1 MLARTLMLLFVLL
14 SLAAFTGC
22 ERQVPTTDYF
32 PMRDGNRW
40 EYRLLDH
47 ARLKALAAGQ
57 TVPTATELSGAQ
69 PAEEKDETAEPKA
82 EVLGDEGAPKPAV
95 KLAPARRVA
104 LVLKD
109 AVDELTY
116 RATYDNFEQVWSK
129 RSGYVG
135 SQNAAGRQYLL
146 ILPPHTR
153 YRWVV
158 TDDRG
163 SNLYYE
169 IEGQQD
175 VETPGGAFKQCA
187 VARQESH
194 DKREISR
201 YWFAPGVGL
210 VRRSKYYRD
219 EEFFRQELVAY
230 EVRASLPAGRMAE
243 EHEIQM
249 ALKGGNRGAEHR
261 MKGMRPEPADKEKED
276 AEKR

>member
-1 MLARTLMLLFVLL
+1 MLLRTTVFLLLLL
-14 SLAAFTGC
+14 SLATFTGC
-22 ERQVPTTDYF
+22 ERHVPTSDYF

-47 ARLKALAAGQ
+47 ARLKALASGQ
-57 TVPTATELSGAQ
+57 TVPTATEISGAQ
-69 PAEEKDETAEPKA
+69 AAEEKDETADPKA
-82 EVLGDEGAPKPAV
+82 EVLGEEGTKPAPKV
-95 KLAPARRVA
+95 APARRVA
-104 LVLKD
+104 LVLKE

-146 ILPPHTR
+146 ILPPHTH

-158 TDDRG
+158 TEDRG

-175 VETPGGAFKQCA
+175 IETPGGSFKQCA
-187 VARQESH
+187 VSRQESH

-210 VRRSKYYRD
+210 VRRSKYYRE

-230 EVRASLPAGRMAE
+230 EVRASLPAGRLAE
-243 EHEIQM
+243 EHEIQL

-261 MKGMRPEPADKEKED
+261 MKGTRLETKPQEGS
-276 AEKR
+276 EKR